1 MEKNEQ
7 ETVQK
12 DGLSMKE
19 DVSIERSAFNKKPG
33 QSRREKKRTD
43 VRFYIHR
50 KHKNNIM
57 QKIRPNSIQ
66 T

>member
-7 ETVQK
+7 GTLQK

-33 QSRREKKRTD
+33 QSRREKKNAQMYVSRSTEG
-43 VRFYIHR
+43 I
-50 KHKNNIM
+50 KTILCK
-57 QKIRPNSIQ
+57 K
-66 T
+66 

>member
-1 MEKNEQ
+1 MSKKLYRKMDCPWKKMFQLKGQHSTRSQDKVGEK
-7 ETVQK
+7 
-12 DGLSMKE
+12 
-19 DVSIERSAFNKKPG
+19 
-33 QSRREKKRTD
+33 KKRTD

>member
-33 QSRREKKRTD
+33 QSRREKKPHGCT
-43 VRFYIHR
+43 FLYP
-50 KHKNNIM
+50 
-57 QKIRPNSIQ
+57 QKA
-66 T
+66 